1 MRRLIRV
8 VVIMLV
14 IIVCVFGQTSVFA
27 DDPLDEACKSAPK
40 SSTCIS
46 RSPNKN
52 PLTGTDG
59 LLYKTKYRRGS
70 YRLGCHCVGTSRGNV
85 CSKKAL
91 REVEMF
97 VTHQVGLTLR
107 LSILAVTVFF
117 MSLVTSSA
125 ASALSCSAKTSM
137 LCTFSATT
145 TTPTSCPS
153 GQKVD
158 PRTKQCVDPNN
169 LDYNNTAQPTVSPTA
184 IGTNQSAVCEAIGSG
199 ADCADTNKNGGTKI
213 DSLIKTVVNILTA
226 VVGVLAVIMI
236 IVSGAMH

>member
-1 MRRLIRV
+1 
-8 VVIMLV
+8 
-14 IIVCVFGQTSVFA
+14 
-27 DDPLDEACKSAPK
+27 
-40 SSTCIS
+40 
-46 RSPNKN
+46 
-52 PLTGTDG
+52 
-59 LLYKTKYRRGS
+59 
-70 YRLGCHCVGTSRGNV
+70 
-85 CSKKAL
+85 
-91 REVEMF
+91 MF

-236 IVSGAMH
+236 IVSGAKYITSAGDSGKITSAKNTLVYALIGLIIVALAQIVVKFVLQKTV